1 MAIVIVGL
9 IVITFIGFIL
19 KRAVTD
25 TRDLHVEERHWHP
38 DPRQVDLAM
47 RDHSLIAWSSALL
60 IYCFAIVIHAWAGAH
75 YVAVRQPGRSPVG
88 VC

>member
-25 TRDLHVEERHWHP
+25 TEIYTERDMA
-38 DPRQVDLAM
+38 PRPKT
-47 RDHSLIAWSSALL
+47 
-60 IYCFAIVIHAWAGAH
+60 G
-75 YVAVRQPGRSPVG
+75 
-88 VC
+88 